1 MAFFGID
8 HNLSSHFKTLTASLG
23 LKMRGE
29 IIVHYAKAD
38 RLEAG
43 GFNPVCGK

>member
-1 MAFFGID
+1 
-8 HNLSSHFKTLTASLG
+8 
-23 LKMRGE
+23 MRGK

-43 GFNPVCGK
+43 GFNPVCGKSNLPTIKVSI

>member
-1 MAFFGID
+1 
-8 HNLSSHFKTLTASLG
+8 
-23 LKMRGE
+23 MRGK

-43 GFNPVCGK
+43 GFNPVCGKLNQNNG

>member
-1 MAFFGID
+1 
-8 HNLSSHFKTLTASLG
+8 
-23 LKMRGE
+23 MRGK

-43 GFNPVCGK
+43 DFNPVCGKSSVTLKNRHLFSGSILPS